1 MIYEATIQRLKND
14 GNGNQKVVKEK
25 YVLEEGDFFAHAE
38 TKLYEEFESEQEF
51 DVTEIKRSKIK
62 EIANQRAN
70 DEERL
75 WLSEVQDSMLGD
87 DGEEKVIKYK
97 ILFFSKT
104 FDTAKAFI
112 TEYIKQG
119 YGMTLV
125 SLKLTKIIDVL

>member
-1 MIYEATIQRLKND
+1 MIYEATIQRQKTD

-38 TKLYEEFESEQEF
+38 TKLYEEFESEKEF

-62 EIANQRAN
+62 EIANQRTN

-75 WLSEVQDSMLGD
+75 WLSEVQDSMLCD